1 VPCAVAE
8 RQAREY
14 DSPIGEHLTPEG
26 ESTVKETRMN
36 LCSSS
41 TATARRFGALS
52 SLLLAA
58 TLLAPAVAHAQWK
71 PTKPITIIV
80 PWAAGGATDQVTRLA
95 ASEIEAGL
103 GQKIVVVNQPG
114 GAGSIGTKAAM
125 DAAKDGYT
133 WTAGAAKQ
141 LGTYPVLGMI
151 NSKVDD
157 FNLYLAVTNVSIV
170 SVNPSSPYQTFPQLL
185 EAMKAKQVSVSTA
198 GNSSSGHFAME
209 AISKAAGVKYR
220 HVTYDGGNPAVVSTV
235 SGETEVTTQL
245 APEQAEMI
253 KGKRLR
259 PLAVVGDQPLVI
271 EGHGTIPPITQFI
284 PNFPKVTT
292 GFGIFIPKG
301 VPADVVSTVDKLW
314 AERIVTSEK
323 LRKYANDKGAL
334 FTPLYGQ
341 AAFDAVWPTVITD
354 AYLLQ
359 DAGMAKVS
367 PESLGIKR

>member
-1 VPCAVAE
+1 MNMKFL
-8 RQAREY
+8 
-14 DSPIGEHLTPEG
+14 PI
-26 ESTVKETRMN
+26 
-36 LCSSS
+36 
-41 TATARRFGALS
+41 RRPTFSAL
-52 SLLLAA
+52 LPAALLAA
-58 TLLAPAVAHAQWK
+58 LALASGAVQAQWK
-71 PTKPITIIV
+71 PTKPVTIIV
-80 PWAAGGATDQVTRLA
+80 PWAAGGATDQVTRIA
-95 ASEIEAGL
+95 AAEIEAGL

-125 DAAKDGYT
+125 DAPKDGYT

-157 FNLYLAVTNVSIV
+157 FHLFLAVTNVSIV
-170 SVNPSSPYQTFPQLL
+170 SVNPATPYQTFPQLL
-185 EAMKAKQVSVSTA
+185 DAMKNKQVSVSTA

-209 AISKAAGVKYR
+209 AIAKATGVKYR

-259 PLAVVGDQPLVI
+259 PLAVVGEQALTI
-271 EGHGTIPPITQFI
+271 EGYGTIPPITQFVK
-284 PNFPKVTT
+284 NFPKVTT

-301 VPADVVSTVDKLW
+301 VPAEVVATVEKLW
-314 AERIVTSEK
+314 AERVVTSEK
-323 LRKYANDKGAL
+323 LRKYADDKGAL

-341 AAFDAVWPTVITD
+341 QAYDAVWPTVVTD

>member
-1 VPCAVAE
+1 MNANDDMRLRRSALQLAAGLLTAVAL
-8 RQAREY
+8 
-14 DSPIGEHLTPEG
+14 PL
-26 ESTVKETRMN
+26 
-36 LCSSS
+36 
-41 TATARRFGALS
+41 
-52 SLLLAA
+52 
-58 TLLAPAVAHAQWK
+58 PAQAQWQ
-71 PTKPITIIV
+71 PTRPVTIIV

-95 ASEIEAGL
+95 ATEVEAGL
-103 GQKIVVVNQPG
+103 GQKIVIVNQPG

-125 DAAKDGYT
+125 DAPKDGHT

-157 FNLYLAVTNVSIV
+157 FHLFLAVTNVSIV

-185 EAMKAKQVSVSTA
+185 EAMKAKPLSVSTA

-209 AISKAAGVKYR
+209 AIAKAAGVKYR

-259 PLAVVGDQPLVI
+259 PLAVVGEQALTI
-271 EGHGTIPPITQFI
+271 EGVGTIPPITQFI
-284 PNFPKVTT
+284 KDFPKVTT

-301 VPADVVSTVDKLW
+301 VPPEVVATVEKLW
-314 AERIVTSEK
+314 AERVVKSER
-323 LRKYANDKGAL
+323 LRKYAAEKGAL
-334 FTPLYGQ
+334 FTPLYGKE
-341 AAFDAVWPTVITD
+341 AYDAVWPTVITD

-359 DAGMAKVS
+359 EAGMAKVS
-367 PESLGIKR
+367 PESLGIRR

>member
-1 VPCAVAE
+1 MTPLPFRQVA
-8 RQAREY
+8 
-14 DSPIGEHLTPEG
+14 
-26 ESTVKETRMN
+26 K
-36 LCSSS
+36 
-41 TATARRFGALS
+41 
-52 SLLLAA
+52 A
-58 TLLAPAVAHAQWK
+58 TLLAAAAFACSLGSGLAQAQWK
-71 PTKPITIIV
+71 PTKPVTIIV

-95 ASEIEAGL
+95 AAEIEAGL

-125 DAAKDGYT
+125 DAPKDGYT

-151 NSKVDD
+151 QSKVDD
-157 FNLYLAVTNVSIV
+157 FHLFLAVTNVSIV
-170 SVNPSSPYQTFPQLL
+170 SVNPGTPYQTFPQLL
-185 EAMKAKQVSVSTA
+185 EAMKANPLPVATA

-209 AISKAAGVKYR
+209 AIAKSTGAKYR

-235 SGETEVTTQL
+235 SGETQITTQL
-245 APEQAEMI
+245 APEQSEML

-259 PLAVVGDQPLVI
+259 ALAVVGEQALTI
-271 EGHGTIPPITQFI
+271 EGVGTIPPITQFV

-301 VPADVVSTVDKLW
+301 VPAEVVATVEKLW
-314 AERIVTSEK
+314 AERVVTSEK
-323 LRKYANDKGAL
+323 LKKYAADRGAL
-334 FTPLYGQ
+334 FTPLYGK
-341 AAFDAVWPTVITD
+341 AAFDAVWPTVVTD

-359 DAGMAKVS
+359 DAGLAKVS

>member
-1 VPCAVAE
+1 MRPLSA
-8 RQAREY
+8 
-14 DSPIGEHLTPEG
+14 
-26 ESTVKETRMN
+26 
-36 LCSSS
+36 
-41 TATARRFGALS
+41 ALS
-52 SLLLAA
+52 AALVTTLALAA
-58 TLLAPAVAHAQWK
+58 GAAQAQWK
-71 PTKPITIIV
+71 PTKPVTIIV

-125 DAAKDGYT
+125 DAPKDGYT

-157 FNLYLAVTNVSIV
+157 FHLFLAVTNVSIV
-170 SVNPSSPYQTFPQLL
+170 SVNPATPYQTFPQLL
-185 EAMKAKQVSVSTA
+185 EAMKGKQVSVSTA

-209 AISKAAGVKYR
+209 AIAKATGVKYR

-259 PLAVVGDQPLVI
+259 PLAVVADQALNI
-271 EGHGTIPPITQFI
+271 EGIGAIPPITQFVA
-284 PNFPKVTT
+284 NFPKVTT

-301 VPADVVSTVDKLW
+301 VPAEVVATVEKLW
-314 AERIVTSEK
+314 AERIVSSEK
-323 LRKYANDKGAL
+323 LKKYAAEKGAL

-341 AAFDAVWPTVITD
+341 AAYDAVWPTVVTD

>member
-1 VPCAVAE
+1 M
-8 RQAREY
+8 
-14 DSPIGEHLTPEG
+14 T
-26 ESTVKETRMN
+26 MN
-36 LCSSS
+36 SLSAALV
-41 TATARRFGALS
+41 TALA
-52 SLLLAA
+52 LAA
-58 TLLAPAVAHAQWK
+58 GAAQAQWT
-71 PTKPITIIV
+71 PTKPVTIIV

-125 DAAKDGYT
+125 DAPRDGYT

-157 FNLYLAVTNVSIV
+157 FHLFLAVTNVSIV
-170 SVNPSSPYQTFPQLL
+170 SVNPSTPYQTFPQLL
-185 EAMKAKQVSVSTA
+185 DAMKGKPVSVSTA

-209 AISKAAGVKYR
+209 AIAKATGVKYR

-259 PLAVVGDQPLVI
+259 PLAVVADQALNI
-271 EGHGTIPPITQFI
+271 EGIGAIPPITQFVA
-284 PNFPKVTT
+284 NFPKVTT

-301 VPADVVSTVDKLW
+301 VPAEVVATVEKLW
-314 AERIVTSEK
+314 AERVVTSEK
-323 LRKYANDKGAL
+323 LKKYAADKGAL

-341 AAFDAVWPTVITD
+341 AAYDAVWPTVVTD